1 MEAVAFIPMNGLA
14 TALRAAKYA
23 ESVPAAARPQA
34 PAEPSPPPRPAASG
48 GRGSR
53 IDITA

>member
-34 PAEPSPPPRPAASG
+34 PVEPSSPRPAASG
-48 GRGSR
+48 GRGTR